1 MLEKTYSL
9 MLSGDSWPGGK
20 DEGIEITASDL
31 VAGIALARQNL
42 RLAKE
47 LKRDDEVFA
56 NAHWLLGAHQ
66 LAAAIAALKQID
78 SDDAKFFAGQLE
90 SVGKFFDRQ
99 R

>member
-31 VAGIALARQNL
+31 AAGIALARQNL

-56 NAHWLLGAHQ
+56 NRP
-66 LAAAIAALKQID
+66 LAPRRPSTGRRHRRAQA
-78 SDDAKFFAGQLE
+78 
-90 SVGKFFDRQ
+90 DRQ
-99 R
+99 RRCKVLRGSVGVGGKVF